1 MAWRIQVTVQSIT
14 QTDFVH
20 GLGKIGLVTH
30 LELWLGIIVACLPT
44 LAPLYSRYLSP
55 VMSRVSHKRTETR
68 KLKEAEHT
76 IGSDGSRHFRKKN
89 FNRLDQ
95 DASLLELEEGK
106 NYSSAEATMG
116 SQVTGEGDV
125 SWMSDTNVI
134 GVRHDVQVY
143 GEPQKAY
150 RI

>member
-1 MAWRIQVTVQSIT
+1 MSWRIQVTVQSVT

-30 LELWLGIIVACLPT
+30 LEIWLGIIVACLPT

-55 VMSRVSHKRTETR
+55 VLSRASR
-68 KLKEAEHT
+68 KSSERRQLKEAKRT
-76 IGSDGSRHFRKKN
+76 IGSEESKHFKRN
-89 FNRLDQ
+89 TFNRLDQ
-95 DASLLELEEGK
+95 DGSLLELEEGK
-106 NYSSAEATMG
+106 NFSSAKATVR
-116 SQVTGEGDV
+116 SQITSKEEELWVNDP
-125 SWMSDTNVI
+125 SAI

-143 GEPQKAY
+143 GEPQGAH